1 MSYRLEYQY
10 CVFTHAMPNKQD
22 VRFVVAVE
30 GGDNNLYEG
39 ASGKRVRSW
48 DVCMLGTTAQVLKQA
63 VYFAGPCEG
72 GCLKPF
78 GKDCKPESYIAR
90 IRRLITT
97 PQEPASGCWYPYVR
111 VPRGHALE
119 GAAAALGLTVTPDKS
134 FGVDYALV
142 DVGPGQRHLV
152 FEFMDR
158 FPDLNA
164 WSLAKVSGLPKS

>member
-10 CVFTHAMPNKQD
+10 CVFTHAIPNKED

-30 GGDNNLYEG
+30 GGDNNLYES

-48 DVCMLGTTAQVLKQA
+48 DVCMLGTAAQVLKQA
-63 VYFAGPCEG
+63 VYLAGSCEG

-97 PQEPASGCWYPYVR
+97 PKEPESGCWYPYVR
-111 VPRGHALE
+111 VPRGHSLE
-119 GAAAALGLTVTPDKS
+119 DAAASWGLGTTPEKAFGIEHALI
-134 FGVDYALV
+134 
-142 DVGPGQRHLV
+142 DVGLGGRHLV

-158 FPDLNA
+158 FPDLAA
-164 WSLAKVSGLPKS
+164 WNLARVSGLPKS